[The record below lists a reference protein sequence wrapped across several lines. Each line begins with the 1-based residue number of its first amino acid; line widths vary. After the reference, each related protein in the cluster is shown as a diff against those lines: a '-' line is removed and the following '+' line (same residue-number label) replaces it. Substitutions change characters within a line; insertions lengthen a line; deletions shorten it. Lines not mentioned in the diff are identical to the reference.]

1 MQLPAVT
8 DGTGSLL
15 KNLLSWNCYLRYV
28 KNKVIKQLQCKQ
40 KDQQRNDDQ
49 EKREFTSTFCRIY
62 NILFK
67 NLTKN
72 LKPIIINF
80 FVLENIYKNYKNEL
94 LLQYNGGNFRL
105 LKILSN
111 IQILLFSM

>member
-8 DGTGSLL
+8 NGTGSLL

-28 KNKVIKQLQCKQ
+28 KNKVIKQFQCKQ
-40 KDQQRNDDQ
+40 KDRQRNDDQ

-67 NLTKN
+67 NLTRN

-80 FVLENIYKNYKNEL
+80 FVNYKNEL